1 MENRLTTFGHNFQIK
16 SISSLMTN
24 SNFLAQIYDILD
36 ESHYDNESLKW
47 IIGQCK
53 SYYTEYK
60 KPITLD
66 VFKVRTSEIGNDI
79 LKATVVE
86 NLKEVFRYMEAPDL
100 EFVQDQT
107 LDFFKNQALKNAIV
121 QSVDILESSGDY
133 EQIKQLVD
141 EAMKAGI
148 EKNIGHEYV
157 HDIEARYSE
166 TTRETIK
173 TGWDIINELKRVCKK
188 YAFMQE
194 GPSWYFQSLPLNQ
207 SFWFFN
213 IMINADFA
221 LAHNDKDKRYYE
233 GLLEKKCFI
242 NPTLMIEDPISNNL
256 LTTIDNRKGTIIGGN
271 LVRWYGGFN
280 SLIVANESGEKIY
293 APQMGRMEKDEIS
306 LEEINHLPYMQWNE
320 WITKLSQFKYAVHLN
335 PNTIGGT
342 FHLNCAYLGI
352 PCIGNIDTNTQKLCF
367 PDLSIEPNDIKKGKE
382 LVKKLRKNKEFYVYC
397 SNQSKKLY
405 KKYFHESVYKTI
417 WNKIILE
424 YEK

>member
-1 MENRLTTFGHNFQIK
+1 MEIVWLTEMNFDGKIK
-16 SISSLMTN
+16 RNHPNMR
-24 SNFLAQIYDILD
+24 
-36 ESHYDNESLKW
+36 
-47 IIGQCK
+47 
-53 SYYTEYK
+53 TEYAWWVAQDA
-60 KPITLD
+60 THH
-66 VFKVRTSEIGNDI
+66 NI
-79 LKATVVE
+79 LK
-86 NLKEVFRYMEAPDL
+86 L
-100 EFVQDQT
+100 
-107 LDFFKNQALKNAIV
+107 
-121 QSVDILESSGDY
+121 
-133 EQIKQLVD
+133 KQLPD
-141 EAMKAGI
+141 NYCELGI
-148 EKNIGHEYV
+148 IIIPKNVKNFMGFNIV
-157 HDIEARYSE
+157 
-166 TTRETIK
+166 
-173 TGWDIINELKRVCKK
+173 NELKRVCKK

-207 SFWFFN
+207 SLWFFN